1 MILAI
6 NNLLLWLLFLIIVGN
21 RKAID
26 IIINNETKEIEVI
39 NIFLPKQLDDNETK
53 KMMLFSKAMLFYN

>member
-1 MILAI
+1 MKGFITSINKRETPMILAI

-26 IIINNETKEIEVI
+26 IINSNETKCESL
-39 NIFLPKQLDDNETK
+39 NITK
-53 KMMLFSKAMLFYN
+53 G